1 MFKEAFF
8 GKDLLDTLGK
18 DKRVKPSGKAVLTPD
33 QGTNKDPFAPRQ
45 GFVHQEQQGNS
56 GQIPYPLATSEEQQ
70 QTVYQPGYQ
79 RTSSHSTAPQKQHT
93 SLGLSE
99 HEM

>member
-18 DKRVKPSGKAVLTPD
+18 DKRVKPSGKTVFTSD
-33 QGTNKDPFAPRQ
+33 QGRNKDPFAPRQ
-45 GFVHQEQQGNS
+45 GFVCQEQQGNS
-56 GQIPYPLATSEEQQ
+56 GQVPYPLVTSEEQQ
-70 QTVYQPGYQ
+70 QTLYQPGYQ
-79 RTSSHSTAPQKQHT
+79 RVSSHSTVPQKHHT